1 MKVISKTYPT
11 CQTPFEAKRKNQLYC
26 SDDCRA
32 DANNQKQTAKY
43 HNIKT
48 LEKDKAM
55 GDRYKADFLNA
66 IRIVMVDYDE
76 DGKNEVITFEGRKYK
91 KDATSAKIM
100 PQFGLAFQI
109 ESVRNGRRVALYVPQ
124 ERAICLLPKYI
135 RYASNEEITYRL
147 MQKKKIVAS

>member
-1 MKVISKTYPT
+1 MKVISKICPT

-48 LEKDKAM
+48 LEKDKAI

-100 PQFGLAFQI
+100 PQFGFAFQ
-109 ESVRNGRRVALYVPQ
+109 EGSVKNGRRVSVYIPQ
-124 ERAICLLPKYI
+124 ESAICLLDKYI

-147 MQKKKIVAS
+147 MRKKKIVAS